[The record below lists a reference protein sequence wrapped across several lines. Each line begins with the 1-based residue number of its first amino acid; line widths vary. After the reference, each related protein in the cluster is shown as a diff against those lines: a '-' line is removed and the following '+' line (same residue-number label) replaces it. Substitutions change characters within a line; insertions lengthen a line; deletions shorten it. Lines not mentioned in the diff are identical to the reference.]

1 MLMQW
6 FYVQNQKYS
15 IDFDEQEVTKIER
28 FIFLNTIKLLYI
40 QDEIQR
46 DSILIDEDFHNSKM

>member
-1 MLMQW
+1 MLIQW

-28 FIFLNTIKLLYI
+28 FIFSNTIKLLYI

-46 DSILIDEDFHNSKM
+46 DSILIDEDFRNSKM

>member
-46 DSILIDEDFHNSKM
+46 DSILIDEDFRNSKM

>member
-1 MLMQW
+1 MQW